1 MADLDRIADLLE
13 ELIDEIRGLRREFNE
28 FTGYNTMKMSEAVEA
43 LTGRTGYNM
52 QDIHEKLCEAV
63 AGIGSLETTIDL
75 K

>member
-1 MADLDRIADLLE
+1 
-13 ELIDEIRGLRREFNE
+13 
-28 FTGYNTMKMSEAVEA
+28 MKMSEAVEA